1 MSSRRQAPSGDN
13 ECLVLALIWSHED
26 WPMTDT
32 NTKDAWN
39 RFQADMKSL
48 AGGLRRHY
56 KDTEGTKETAE
67 INSALQQIGQ
77 ATEKFF
83 ESLEK
88 ATNDPEIRAGTKQ
101 AARSFGTAL
110 GETLREV
117 GDELDKAIKKSP
129 PPT

>member
-1 MSSRRQAPSGDN
+1 
-13 ECLVLALIWSHED
+13 
-26 WPMTDT
+26 MTDT

-39 RFQADMKSL
+39 RFQEDMRSL

-56 KDTEGTKETAE
+56 KASEGTQGAAE
-67 INSALQQIGQ
+67 INSALRQIGQ

-101 AARSFGTAL
+101 AARSFGAAL
-110 GETLREV
+110 GGTLREV
-117 GDELDKAIKKSP
+117 GDELDKALKKNGTP
-129 PPT
+129 K

>member
-1 MSSRRQAPSGDN
+1 
-13 ECLVLALIWSHED
+13 VALTWTYED
-26 WPMTDT
+26 ETVTDT
-32 NTKDAWN
+32 NTRDAWN

-56 KDTEGTKETAE
+56 KDPEGTKETAE
-67 INSALQQIGQ
+67 INSALRQIGQ

-101 AARSFGTAL
+101 AARSFGAAL
-110 GETLREV
+110 GGTLREV
-117 GDELDKAIKKSP
+117 GDELDRAIKKSP
-129 PPT
+129 PPK